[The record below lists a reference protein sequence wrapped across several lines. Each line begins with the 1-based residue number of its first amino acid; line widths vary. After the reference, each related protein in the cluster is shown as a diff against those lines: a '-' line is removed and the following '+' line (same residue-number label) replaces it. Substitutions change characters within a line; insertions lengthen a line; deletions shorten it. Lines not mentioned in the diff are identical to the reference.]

1 MNFNILSQQTVIS
14 LEPQLRKGA
23 SRHRE
28 GPRAKDRRAA
38 ARDPGLQVPARGT
51 EEGHQRHSRQHE
63 EHETSAKQLR
73 RFDQVTTST
82 KFRR

>member
-1 MNFNILSQQTVIS
+1 MNSNILSQQTVTS
-14 LEPQLRKGA
+14 EPQLREGA
-23 SRHRE
+23 SRHRQ

-38 ARDPGLQVPARGT
+38 ARDPGLQVPARRT
-51 EEGHQRHSRQHE
+51 EEGHQRHPRQHE